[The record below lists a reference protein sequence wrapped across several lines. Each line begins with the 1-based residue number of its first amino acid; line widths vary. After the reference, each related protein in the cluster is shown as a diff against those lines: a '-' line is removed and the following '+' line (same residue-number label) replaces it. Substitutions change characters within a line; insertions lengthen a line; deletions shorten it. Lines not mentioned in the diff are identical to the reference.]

1 MNEVSDPAPE
11 YVEVASTDSR
21 HRVRLWSLV
30 LLAVGIPNL
39 IEAVATGYSLKVPAG
54 KLARAGRELAIFA
67 EEDHNWPPPK
77 FFGEQTGASG
87 RRPPTVLLL
96 GGLLIFYV
104 LTGPAELGSEWFRRG
119 AVDSSAVLQK
129 GEWWRLLTA
138 LTLHADLVHLLG
150 NLVFGGLV
158 IHFLLRVY
166 GVGLGLFL
174 TIFCGALANYAN
186 VLAHGPGHHS
196 VGFSTAVFAAVG
208 LLVGSQLNRQR
219 FGGIILPLGAGLSLL
234 AMIGSEG
241 VRTDL
246 GAHLWGLAVGMAC
259 GLLRRFWPRGAAVG
273 GLSGATLPR
282 GWPQAALLV
291 AVFLALVGTWLLA
304 LAVR

>member
-1 MNEVSDPAPE
+1 MSEISDSAPE
-11 YVEVASTDSR
+11 YVEVVTTDSR

-39 IEAVATGYSLKVPAG
+39 IEEAAAGYSLKVPSG
-54 KLARAGRELAIFA
+54 KVARAGRELALFA

-77 FFGEQTGASG
+77 FFGEQTGVPG

-104 LTGPAELGSEWFRRG
+104 LTGPAEFGNEWFRRG
-119 AVDSSAVLQK
+119 AVDSTALLQN

-138 LTLHADLVHLLG
+138 LTLHADPVHLLG
-150 NLVFGGLV
+150 NLVFGGL
-158 IHFLLRVY
+158 ILHFLLRVY

-208 LLVGSQLNRQR
+208 LLAGSQLDRQR

-234 AMIGSEG
+234 AMLGSEG
-241 VRTDL
+241 VQTDL
-246 GAHLWGLAVGMAC
+246 GAHLWGLAVGMLF
-259 GLLRRFWPRGAAVG
+259 GLLRRLLPG
-273 GLSGATLPR
+273 GGEAPAW
-282 GWPQAALLV
+282 GWFQAALLG
-291 AVFLALVGTWLLA
+291 AVFLLLAGAWSLA
-304 LAVR
+304 LALK

>member
-1 MNEVSDPAPE
+1 MSELSNPGLE
-11 YVEVASTDSR
+11 YVEAATTDSR
-21 HRVRLWSLV
+21 HRARLWSLV

-39 IEAVATGYSLKVPAG
+39 IEESATGYSLKVPPG
-54 KLARAGRELAIFA
+54 KLGRAVRELALFA

-77 FFGEQTGASG
+77 SFGEQAAESG

-104 LTGPAELGSEWFRRG
+104 LTGPAELGSDWFRHG
-119 AVDSSAVLQK
+119 AVDSTAIFQK
-129 GEWWRLLTA
+129 GEWWRLFTA
-138 LTLHADLVHLLG
+138 LTLHADPVHLLG

-174 TIFCGALANYAN
+174 TICCGALANYAN
-186 VLAHGPGHHS
+186 VLAHGAGHIS
-196 VGFSTAVFAAVG
+196 VGFSTAVFVAVG
-208 LLVGSQLNRQR
+208 LLAGSQLDRQR

-241 VRTDL
+241 VQTDL
-246 GAHLWGLAVGMAC
+246 GAHLWGLAVGMLF
-259 GLLRRFWPRGAAVG
+259 GLLRRLLPQGAAPV
-273 GLSGATLPR
+273 R

-291 AVFLALVGTWLLA
+291 AVILLLVGAWALAL
-304 LAVR
+304 R